1 MPGRVQQALYLQ
13 AIPRQRWLARIPHYE
28 KGVEGTAMRAKL
40 LPILAASLL
49 VASVAAAGT
58 VGVTI
63 VITSLPAAHANS
75 LVSSMSS
82 VLPDES
88 IDFRDAVVAVT
99 RADIARGYVDVPA
112 AARLGPRTSAGSV
125 CMLVSGEASEA
136 LSEIQ
141 VTGLGADTVVR
152 PQSGWACTPS
162 AANSATLELAY
173 RFILSSAARPGTY
186 SWPVSLSIQGL

>member
-1 MPGRVQQALYLQ
+1 MRTKALL
-13 AIPRQRWLARIPHYE
+13 
-28 KGVEGTAMRAKL
+28 
-40 LPILAASLL
+40 ILAASLL
-49 VASVAAAGT
+49 IASVAAAGT

-82 VLPDES
+82 VLPNES
-88 IDFRDAVVAVT
+88 IDFRDPVVAVT

-112 AARLGPRTSAGSV
+112 AARFGPRTSAGSV
-125 CMLVSGEASEA
+125 CMLVSDAASEA

-173 RFILSSAARPGTY
+173 RFILSSTARPGTY